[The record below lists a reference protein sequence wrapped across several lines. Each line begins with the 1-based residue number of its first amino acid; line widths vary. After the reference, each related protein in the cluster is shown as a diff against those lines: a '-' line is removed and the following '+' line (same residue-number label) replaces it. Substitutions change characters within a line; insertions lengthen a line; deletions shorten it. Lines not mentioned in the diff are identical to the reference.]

1 MKVNDVVKLI
11 KSHYE
16 KNNEAFDNQA
26 LSIAK
31 EFYSNGQDEIGRI
44 IENLLY
50 SENNFVPQNSSY
62 SFSNVI
68 EKMNTRMVNGLYY
81 PDKLNV
87 EILGICNSIS
97 NNSGLNK
104 FLFSGKPGTG
114 KTEICK
120 YIANYTDRQ
129 LFLIN
134 FTNLIDSRLGETLKN
149 IESLFAS
156 INNTYNLN
164 RTIFLFD
171 EIDII
176 ALDRININ
184 DVREMGRATSL
195 MLRCLDRL
203 NENAI
208 IIATTNMQKNLDKAL
223 MRRFDYNLNFDVYT
237 KDDLAEIAWN
247 IAREYK
253 KGSINPIESRL
264 VKKIIKTSEKEFTP
278 SELRNFI
285 KISFAFSSEKD
296 EFNYITRFFKYIY
309 SHELSLDLNF
319 LKKKGFSIREME
331 IISGIS
337 KSSICRILSEED

>member
-16 KNNEAFDNQA
+16 KNNEAFDNQT

-31 EFYSNGQDEIGRI
+31 EFYSNGQEEIGRI

-50 SENNFVPQNSSY
+50 TNNNFVPQNNSSVH
-62 SFSNVI
+62 NGII
-68 EKMNTRMVNGLYY
+68 EKMNTRMSNGLYY
-81 PDKLNV
+81 PDKLNI

-120 YIANYTDRQ
+120 YIANYTNRQ
-129 LFLIN
+129 LYLIN

-164 RTIFLFD
+164 NSIFLFD

-208 IIATTNMQKNLDKAL
+208 IIATTNMQENLDKAL
-223 MRRFDYNLNFDVYT
+223 IRRFDYNLNFDIYT
-237 KDDLAEIAWN
+237 KEDLSEIAWN

-253 KGSINPIESRL
+253 KESTNPIEPRL
-264 VKKIIKTSEKEFTP
+264 IKKIIKNSEKNLTP
-278 SELRNFI
+278 SELRNYI
-285 KISFAFSSEKD
+285 KISFAFSNEKN
-296 EFNYITRFFKYIY
+296 EYEYITRFFKYIY

-319 LKKKGFSIREME
+319 LKQKGFSIREME

-337 KSSICRILSEED
+337 KSSICRILSEGD